1 MKKRI
6 QIVPAILTKTK
17 EDLVDTLKMLEP
29 YVERAQIDIIDGLF
43 ANNRTNDDLSRIK
56 TKLKLEVHLM
66 VVDPLGYIEKYKNV
80 AWMITLHYE
89 SFEEEEDLLK
99 AISLVKKYKM
109 KVGLAVG
116 PLTSIYRIQ
125 DFVKKVDQILIM
137 SVRPGFGGQNFIDTT
152 FGRVSTIRALNP
164 NIDVEVDGGVRL
176 SLVKDIIASGANIIV
191 AGKAITHHYDVELA
205 INNFKSE
212 VKKALVE
219 L

>member
-66 VVDPLGYIEKYKNV
+66 VVDPLRYIEKYKNV

-109 KVGLAVG
+109 KV
-116 PLTSIYRIQ
+116 
-125 DFVKKVDQILIM
+125 
-137 SVRPGFGGQNFIDTT
+137 
-152 FGRVSTIRALNP
+152 
-164 NIDVEVDGGVRL
+164 
-176 SLVKDIIASGANIIV
+176 
-191 AGKAITHHYDVELA
+191 
-205 INNFKSE
+205 
-212 VKKALVE
+212 
-219 L
+219 